1 MSMEFLNRLVHAR
14 FPLVV
19 RRRDDVDK
27 VRLLKAAEL
36 ITASVPHSAL
46 NSGFGEEAE
55 AVVFGVTER
64 GELVARE
71 ARAPAEAPLRRGT
84 RLDEDQSL
92 TV

>member
-1 MSMEFLNRLVHAR
+1 MSLEFLTRIVHAR

-36 ITASVPHSAL
+36 ITASIPHGAP
-46 NSGFGEEAE
+46 NAGFGEEVE

-84 RLDEDQSL
+84 RLDDD
-92 TV
+92 